1 MNTSPA
7 FLLTASRG
15 QLLWLQKVPAVI
27 SIFHANS
34 RWAQQSASHQSNHK
48 EAFVHSVLL
57 PLISPT
63 VATAKRPLGTTHQPL
78 WEYTFSL
85 ANSGYIMS
93 NIIRDNTGIHF
104 FLLISQTH
112 FLLTDSI

>member
-7 FLLTASRG
+7 FLLRASRG

-48 EAFVHSVLL
+48 EAFVHSVLFATDFTYWDLERNALL
-57 PLISPT
+57 P
-63 VATAKRPLGTTHQPL
+63 H
-78 WEYTFSL
+78 
-85 ANSGYIMS
+85 
-93 NIIRDNTGIHF
+93 
-104 FLLISQTH
+104 
-112 FLLTDSI
+112 